1 MPKFTSRLRL
11 NVNSLFQKTVPNAKV
26 GFSKAMQAGWIQMDK
41 KAEGGPRVFKK
52 VTLQYEIDIFTC
64 QINMPYT
71 TVSHFSNMIFL
82 F

>member
-1 MPKFTSRLRL
+1 MPKFTSRLRV

-52 VTLQYEIDIFTC
+52 VTII
-64 QINMPYT
+64 
-71 TVSHFSNMIFL
+71 
-82 F
+82 